1 MSEGESVLMCS
12 RAMEDVEFL
21 MAFSSQVLTLENDV
35 LTLLSMSEE
44 A

>member
-1 MSEGESVLMCS
+1 MRKSVLMCS
-12 RAMEDVEFL
+12 RALGNVEFV
-21 MAFSSQVLTLENDV
+21 MAFSSQVLTLENNV

>member
-1 MSEGESVLMCS
+1 MCS
-12 RAMEDVEFL
+12 RAVSSNVEFV
-21 MAFSSQVLTLENDV
+21 MAFSSQVLSLENNE

>member
-1 MSEGESVLMCS
+1 MRS
-12 RAMEDVEFL
+12 RAAGSNVEFV

-35 LTLLSMSEE
+35 LTLLSMSDE

>member
-1 MSEGESVLMCS
+1 MCS
-12 RAMEDVEFL
+12 RAVSSNVEFV
-21 MAFSSQVLTLENDV
+21 MAFSSQVLSLTNDM

>member
-1 MSEGESVLMCS
+1 MCS
-12 RAMEDVEFL
+12 RAVSSNVEFT
-21 MAFSSQVLTLENDV
+21 MAFNSQVLTLENNV

>member
-1 MSEGESVLMCS
+1 MRS
-12 RAMEDVEFL
+12 RAMADVEFL
-21 MAFSSQVLTLENDV
+21 MAFSSQVLTLENNV

>member
-1 MSEGESVLMCS
+1 MCS
-12 RAMEDVEFL
+12 RAAGSNVEFV
-21 MAFSSQVLTLENDV
+21 MAFSSQALTVENDV